1 MQSAKLFCG
10 KLLNANYHFTNYS
23 DCYWFLSKQR
33 NSNLQSIGIF
43 KDGKIEGEKTM
54 EKQRK
59 KRRHG
64 VGISSRLNE
73 FI

>member
-1 MQSAKLFCG
+1 LF
-10 KLLNANYHFTNYS
+10 K
-23 DCYWFLSKQR
+23 KQQR

-64 VGISSRLNE
+64 VGISSRLNA